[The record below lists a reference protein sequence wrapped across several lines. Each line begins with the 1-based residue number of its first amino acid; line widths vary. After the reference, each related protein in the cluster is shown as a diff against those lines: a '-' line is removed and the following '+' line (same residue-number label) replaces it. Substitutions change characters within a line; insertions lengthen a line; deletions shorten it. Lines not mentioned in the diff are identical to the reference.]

1 MTTQLTICEEIEYKL
16 LKYKQYNSNPYKLLK
31 FIETAYIKDKIT
43 KKEKYDYETELY
55 KLILENNSSSIVLYD
70 KKRDEIIEQQRKKYL
85 SNPKSS
91 LNIFYYYKK
100 IVNYIY
106 DFLYKFNNIFF

>member
-1 MTTQLTICEEIEYKL
+1 MTTQLTICEEIE
-16 LKYKQYNSNPYKLLK
+16 YNSNPYKLLK

-43 KKEKYDYETELY
+43 KKEKFDYETELY

-91 LNIFYYYKK
+91 LNIFHYYYKK